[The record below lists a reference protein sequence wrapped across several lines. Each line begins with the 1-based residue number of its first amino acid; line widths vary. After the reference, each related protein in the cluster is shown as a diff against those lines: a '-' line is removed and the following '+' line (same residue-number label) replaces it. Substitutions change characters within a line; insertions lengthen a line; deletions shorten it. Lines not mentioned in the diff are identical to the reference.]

1 MKPEG
6 KWFWQKDS
14 WKGLQSKLVTVLISG
29 LFLVI
34 TLAVYLGLALA
45 NDLHLRLEWHVL
57 LILIILI
64 ATMFFCHALVRLCIM
79 ATNPGRFQRLSRN
92 FTRIPSVAGP
102 GGYANPREPIRIRT
116 PFGTDDPNLVDPTKS
131 PPPVYGLWRC
141 SVRVNPDQFY
151 WVRRTSASVP
161 TIPEGREHSNRNSRT
176 TPRPP
181 SYASDDGVTY
191 ALAPH
196 QLRHDPPL
204 PPHPSEVNRMR

>member
-1 MKPEG
+1 MADG
-6 KWFWQKDS
+6 IWKD
-14 WKGLQSKLVTVLISG
+14 
-29 LFLVI
+29 
-34 TLAVYLGLALA
+34 LGLALA
-45 NDLHLRLEWHVL
+45 PDLDLPQVWHVL
-57 LILIILI
+57 LILIILV
-64 ATMFFCHALVRLCIM
+64 ATMFFCHALVRLCIV

-102 GGYANPREPIRIRT
+102 GGYANPREPIRIHT
-116 PFGTDDPNLVDPTKS
+116 PYGADGQGLADPTKS

-151 WVRRTSASVP
+151 WVRRTSAGAP
-161 TIPEGREHSNRNSRT
+161 TASARGRSDRNSRS

-196 QLRHDPPL
+196 QLRRDPPL
-204 PPHPSEVNRMR
+204 SPHPSGVNRMR

>member
-1 MKPEG
+1 FE
-6 KWFWQKDS
+6 KD
-14 WKGLQSKLVTVLISG
+14 
-29 LFLVI
+29 
-34 TLAVYLGLALA
+34 LGLALSR
-45 NDLHLRLEWHVL
+45 DLGLGQEWHVL
-57 LILIILI
+57 LVLTILV

-102 GGYANPREPIRIRT
+102 NGYANPREPIRIHA
-116 PFGTDDPNLVDPTKS
+116 PYGADHTKP

-151 WVRRTSASVP
+151 WVRRTSAGVP
-161 TIPEGREHSNRNSRT
+161 TTPGGREHSNRDNRT
-176 TPRPP
+176 TTRPP

-196 QLRHDPPL
+196 QLRRDPPRT
-204 PPHPSEVNRMR
+204 PHPSEVNQMR